1 MTGDLRTARLLRKR
15 RTKWWREHI
24 VLAYAVVG
32 TFFVA
37 AYLAVGFANRN
48 LPRLLS
54 AVGMTPSGVN
64 FVLGVVYCGLGI
76 WGLRDRTLRGTAWIL
91 LYALCLLGGVLT
103 LLKAFGLV

>member
-1 MTGDLRTARLLRKR
+1 MTDDFRTVRLLRKR

-24 VLAYAVVG
+24 LLAYVVAA
-32 TFFVA
+32 TFFLA
-37 AYLAVGFANRN
+37 TYLAAGLANRN

-76 WGLRDRTLRGTAWIL
+76 WGLRDRTLRGTAWVL
-91 LYALCLLGGVLT
+91 LYALCFLGGILT